1 MSGFYLGITNG
12 QIINNSFSDLS
23 KRENKI
29 IVGKPGRGRA
39 SKMSD
44 WFSKD
49 LIQAISIAQAVIKL
63 KERYDVWIESTT
75 KLLAGSILY
84 LDQRHGNLYYL
95 DLEQVREF
103 IQKAKD

>member
-1 MSGFYLGITNG
+1 MSGFYLGTTNG
-12 QIINNSFSDLS
+12 KIINNSFSDLS

-49 LIQAISIAQAVIKL
+49 LI
-63 KERYDVWIESTT
+63 
-75 KLLAGSILY
+75 
-84 LDQRHGNLYYL
+84 
-95 DLEQVREF
+95 
-103 IQKAKD
+103 